1 MGKMVKQRIMVRSRY
16 ELTVEDGGP
25 LGTMVTVSL
34 AELAGRCGCRVD
46 VLRRLVS
53 FGLVDPVPGHA
64 DPPRFP
70 DNAVSRVARAL
81 RLKQDLGLNLNAL
94 ALVMELLDRIE
105 ELEDQLRSR

>member
-1 MGKMVKQRIMVRSRY
+1 MVKQRIMVRSRY
-16 ELTVEDGGP
+16 ELIVEDGGP
-25 LGTMVTVSL
+25 SATTVTVSL

-53 FGLVDPVPGHA
+53 FGLVDPVAGHPDA
-64 DPPRFP
+64 PRFP
-70 DNAVSRVARAL
+70 DDAVPRVARAL